1 MGQKVFFKNL
11 DALRFIAFLFI
22 FLGHALDTDS
32 EIIRQSAVYG
42 WVKNYVYVFGKTGF
56 SFAFVLSS
64 YINTWVILEE
74 RQHAGRFKPWLY
86 YIRRALRIWPLYF

>member
-42 WVKNYVYVFGKTGF
+42 WVKNYVYVFGNLNHGF
-56 SFAFVLSS
+56 
-64 YINTWVILEE
+64 TT
-74 RQHAGRFKPWLY
+74 
-86 YIRRALRIWPLYF
+86 